1 MPSANTIQLPL
12 AMPTAQPAIR
22 AGARNQ
28 RPNRPNTMAGK
39 VWTIHTPPSNCRLI
53 ANWVGM
59 NRTNTSAPSLT
70 TSDAI
75 FATFASP
82 CGVTSG
88 FTYGFQ
94 KLRVNRFAA
103 PIDITAA
110 GTNAPIA
117 IAAKANPVNQ
127 LGNSAL
133 NSAGTTSLLLLTAIL
148 AA

>member
-1 MPSANTIQLPL
+1 MPSANKSQLPPT
-12 AMPTAQPAIR
+12 MPAAQPATR

-28 RPNRPNTMAGK
+28 PTNRPNTMAGK
-39 VWTIHTPPSNCRLI
+39 VCSIQTPPSGCRLI
-53 ANWVGM
+53 ANWVG
-59 NRTNTSAPSLT
+59 TNTKISAPTLT
-70 TSDAI
+70 KSDAI
-75 FATFASP
+75 FATFASA
-82 CGVTSG
+82 CGVTPG

-133 NSAGTTSLLLLTAIL
+133 KSAGTTSLSLLTAIP